1 MSRYGVGNQGHYRGT
16 DATELI
22 RAYQETQEARFAE
35 LAQKIIN
42 LVGPEE
48 YTEWVDRW
56 PDRIGSAE
64 TAILYATVWLA
75 DLEAEECECVPV
87 GDGSV
92 CDACRHQL
100 YRWSQH
106 MKAQDYHLEA
116 AYEERYQEADF

>member
-16 DATELI
+16 DLADQI
-22 RAYQETQEARFAE
+22 KFVQEQQEKKFAD
-35 LAQKIIN
+35 LADRIIV
-42 LVGPEE
+42 LVGPDE
-48 YTEWVDRW
+48 YGEWVDGW
-56 PDRIGSAE
+56 PENTDVT
-64 TAILYATVWLA
+64 TAIMLA
-75 DLEAEECECVPV
+75 QGWVISLEAEECECVPV

-116 AYEERYQEADF
+116 SYEERYQEADF